1 MGLFNNFLS
10 KKIPPKSLYEIKVN
24 DINGVSLELTQ
35 LKGKKILFVNVAS
48 KCGFTEQYKA
58 LQKLYDDYSNVLT
71 VVGIPCN
78 QFGAQEPGTNKEI
91 KEFCSLNYGVNF
103 PTTEKLLVKGNNKH
117 ELYEWLTDKKLNG
130 NKSSSVKWNFQKYL
144 IDEEGN
150 LLDYFYSI
158 TTPDSGKI
166 TKYLK

>member
-10 KKIPPKSLYEIKVN
+10 KKTPPKSLYEIKIN
-24 DINGVSLELTQ
+24 DINGVPLELTQ

-48 KCGFTEQYKA
+48 KCGFTEQYKS

-71 VVGIPCN
+71 VVGVPCN

-91 KEFCSLNYGVNF
+91 KEFCSLNYGVSF
-103 PTTEKLLVKGNNKH
+103 PITEKLLVKGSDKH